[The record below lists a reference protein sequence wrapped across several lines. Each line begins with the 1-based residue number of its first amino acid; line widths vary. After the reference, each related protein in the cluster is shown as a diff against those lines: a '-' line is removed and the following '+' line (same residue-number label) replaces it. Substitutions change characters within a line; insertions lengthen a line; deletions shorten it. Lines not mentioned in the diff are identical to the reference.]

1 MKETIKWSGDV
12 RYRQRKADGCATL
25 ENCPHGFD
33 KGHSGLNTIS
43 SSNSGNEMGILD
55 GFENCIRR

>member
-1 MKETIKWSGDV
+1 MKATIKWSGDV

-25 ENCPHGFD
+25 ENCPHGSH

-43 SSNSGNEMGILD
+43 SSGNEMGILD
-55 GFENCIRR
+55 GFENCIGR